1 MATATAQWDILAA
14 VRAWHT
20 RCNLAIYTRMG
31 GRYRRYSADANT
43 DENRSWQSASRL
55 APTHY
60 SRSVI
65 KTEPLWLSCG
75 PATVVRAS
83 FPLAA
88 VAFFSVAVSGGG
100 GLRVN
105 WGALIIC
112 LAQSNPAQLSEMRY
126 IPRGLRVDLG
136 QGGVVTW
143 VKDEVLSLKLWQN
156 KM

>member
-1 MATATAQWDILAA
+1 MDL
-14 VRAWHT
+14 
-20 RCNLAIYTRMG
+20 L
-31 GRYRRYSADANT
+31 
-43 DENRSWQSASRL
+43 
-55 APTHY
+55 P
-60 SRSVI
+60 
-65 KTEPLWLSCG
+65 
-75 PATVVRAS
+75 VVRAS

-112 LAQSNPAQLSEMRY
+112 LAQSSPAQLSEMRY

-143 VKDEVLSLKLWQN
+143 VKDEVHGSRVTKQDVGHVESILHTSDSSFLNTMTVAHRTTGLLVQ
-156 KM
+156 